1 MKAFPCRPLLNESG
15 NGMNWDDIRVFL
27 AVARA
32 GQILAA
38 AKRLG
43 INHATAARRI
53 TSLETALDAQLIV
66 RRTNGCG
73 LTGEGEAFLAH
84 AERVEA
90 EMMAAQA
97 SLGRTDSAISGTV
110 RIGAPDGFGV
120 SFLAPRLGKLI
131 AKHPDLKLQ
140 LVPVPHSFS
149 LSQREADIAIT
160 IERPAE
166 GRLVARKLVDYSLSL
181 YASRS
186 YLEAYGTP
194 AHTDDLKAHRLISYV
209 EDLIFSP
216 SLHFTR
222 DISRN
227 WTAQFEIS
235 SATGQTEAVR
245 SGAGI
250 AVLHDYIAGLD
261 PDLVRL
267 LPEHRIERSYYM
279 VYHESAR
286 DLARV
291 RTVADHISTVAH
303 EHKARFFPTDR

>member
-1 MKAFPCRPLLNESG
+1 
-15 NGMNWDDIRVFL
+15 MNWDDIRVFL
-27 AVARA
+27 AVARS

-38 AKRLG
+38 ARRLG

-53 TSLETALDAQLIV
+53 TSLETALGAQLVV

-84 AERVEA
+84 AERMEA
-90 EMMAAQA
+90 EMLAAQA
-97 SLGRTDSAISGTV
+97 NLGRTDSAISGTV

-120 SFLAPRLGKLI
+120 SFLAPRLGALI
-131 AKHPDLKLQ
+131 ARHPDLRLQ
-140 LVPVPHSFS
+140 LVPVPRSFS
-149 LSQREADIAIT
+149 LPQREADIAIT
-160 IERPAE
+160 VERPAE

-181 YASRS
+181 YASRT
-186 YLEAYGTP
+186 YLDAHGTP
-194 AHTDDLKAHRLISYV
+194 QTTDDLKQHRLISYV

-216 SLHFTR
+216 SLQFTR
-222 DISRN
+222 EILRN

-250 AVLHDYIAGLD
+250 AVLHDYIAAHD
-261 PDLVRL
+261 PALIRV
-267 LPEHRIERSYYM
+267 LPEHRIGRSYFM

-291 RTVADHISTVAH
+291 RTVADFISAVAQ
-303 EHKARFFPTDR
+303 EHKAHFFPEQK